1 MSLKFLFIILA
12 VLLVAGIGIVS
23 SAAGDISEGA
33 AEARILPGS
42 FWYPFKMLWEDI
54 MTFFTFNDLSL
65 ANRYMDLAEE
75 RLREAKALEIGK
87 NYEQAKKTL
96 VRYQNTLQKTKE
108 AIALAKQS
116 GEDVKGVIDRGVKFV
131 DDNRETLQS
140 VYDNV
145 PDELK
150 KLAKDALD
158 KTEVSKKDWLNAL
171 KNQVQDQLF
180 NQGKENTK
188 NLKQLNNDF
197 KDSII
202 PKVPNLKNM
211 LIE

>member
-1 MSLKFLFIILA
+1 MNLKIIIIL
-12 VLLVAGIGIVS
+12 LIVILGGMFFVVSGAIADEGS
-23 SAAGDISEGA
+23 SDVK
-33 AEARILPGS
+33 ILPGT
-42 FWYPFKMLWEDI
+42 FWYPFKMLWEDVV
-54 MTFFTFNDLSL
+54 TLFTLNDLSL
-65 ANRYMDLAEE
+65 ANRYLDLSEE
-75 RLREAKALEIGK
+75 RLREVKALDVRK

-116 GEDVKGVIDRGVKFV
+116 GEDVGEVIGRGVKFV
-131 DDNRETLQS
+131 DDNKGILQG

-180 NQGKENTK
+180 NQGKENNK

-197 KDSII
+197 KDSIV

>member
-1 MSLKFLFIILA
+1 MNFKIIIILLA
-12 VLLVAGIGIVS
+12 IVLGGMFFIVS
-23 SAAGDISEGA
+23 GSVAANEGSSEV
-33 AEARILPGS
+33 RILPGS
-42 FWYPFKMLWEDI
+42 FWYPFKMLWEDVV
-54 MTFFTFNDLSL
+54 TFFTFNDLSL

-75 RLREAKALEIGK
+75 RLREVRVLEIEK

-108 AIALAKQS
+108 TIALAKQS
-116 GEDVKGVIDRGVKFV
+116 GEDVRGVIDRGVKFV
-131 DDNRETLQS
+131 DDNRDTLQS

-180 NQGKENTK
+180 NQGRENTK
-188 NLKQLNNDF
+188 DLKQLNNDF

-211 LIE
+211 LVQ